1 MTFEISLTPRS
12 EREATIAK
20 RVASKDKTSALD
32 DFRGD
37 RVDLPEIKLEI
48 DLPVYRM
55 GNCRTFSEQRSVI
68 AKKELEK
75 THFSLGQESSS
86 VQQLQHNILRKITKA
101 AKASI
106 ANIDEVLEV
115 EGQREPILITA
126 TGVVVNG
133 NRRLSAMRDLYA
145 QDSSKYAQF
154 SYVRCAVLP
163 SDTTGDEI
171 DDIEAALQ
179 ARPQTK
185 LDYDWIGESQL
196 VRRQINK
203 GRTHEQVADQ
213 LRRRP
218 IDIKHLL
225 QALEEAELYLSD
237 WREKPGQYGLVS
249 DDAEQLFKDLPK
261 NIAGQDAQLQ
271 NASRAIAWSLFDNRD
286 KLSGRVYGY
295 NAAFGKLAP
304 EVIKTVVDEL
314 ELDLSSPENGQDDD
328 FGFAIEED
336 ESAVDYQPFVAVLQN
351 EETKE
356 DAVETLIDACVTAI
370 EREKGK
376 KNKNAALKALGQVHS
391 KLAAIDVSTAG
402 RGTYPA
408 MLKQIE
414 AISDALENVSSKVTS
429 AMAAV
434 QPRAEDQSDNE

>member
-1 MTFEISLTPRS
+1 MKFEINLTPRS
-12 EREATIAK
+12 EREAIISKSVIATK
-20 RVASKDKTSALD
+20 KTSVLD

-48 DLPVYRM
+48 SLPVYRM
-55 GNCRTFSEQRSVI
+55 ANCRTFSEQQSVI
-68 AKKELEK
+68 AKKELDK
-75 THFSLGQESSS
+75 TLFSMGQESSS
-86 VQQLQHNILRKITKA
+86 VQQLQHEILRKITKA

-145 QDSSKYAQF
+145 LEKVKFAQF
-154 SYVRCAVLP
+154 AYIRCAVLP
-163 SDTTGDEI
+163 ADTSPDEI

-185 LDYDWIGESQL
+185 LDYDWIGDAQL

-203 GRTHEQVADQ
+203 KRTPEEVADQ

-218 IDIKHLL
+218 VDIKNLL
-225 QALEEAELYLSD
+225 QALREAELYLSD
-237 WREKPGQYGLVS
+237 WRGKPGQYGLVS

-261 NIAGQDAQLQ
+261 NIAGQGAQLQ
-271 NASRAIAWSLFDNRD
+271 NASRAIAWSLFDNRE

-304 EVIKTVVDEL
+304 EVIQTVVDEL
-314 ELDLSSPENGQDDD
+314 GLELEASDEDQDEEFD
-328 FGFAIEED
+328 FAIDED
-336 ESAVDYQPFVAVLQN
+336 EGAVDYQVFVDALKD
-351 EETKE
+351 EETK
-356 DAVETLIDACVTAI
+356 DDTVETLIDACVTAI
-370 EREKGK
+370 ERDKGK

-402 RGTYPA
+402 TATYPA

-414 AISDALENVSSKVTS
+414 AISEALEKLRVKVTD
-429 AMAAV
+429 AIAAGV
-434 QPRAEDQSDNE
+434 KPKDE